1 MLDMFVGKTLPGW
14 KCNGVTARKGD
25 TLPPADLYVVDL
37 AGAGLARWSQ
47 DAEADLLKLVGSGPA
62 VLLTPAFDPSW
73 SSGFDEQTRKKK
85 SIVLLKKP
93 YGTEDMRAALQ
104 KAHAGRAPALSN
116 AAPVATGSASTAKV
130 TSASSPGMAPFVQPV
145 AKGSSPSA
153 VFASTALGSWSS
165 MSSMPQTAPTA
176 ETPTPADGGEFSAAQ
191 LRQHLEALPEPD
203 RPRFLNMLADSLD
216 DGRPFE
222 LRVTV
227 NNAVIVDPVE
237 RWAASNTPILVMER
251 LCRSDALASVVSFR
265 VIDDEDP
272 LVRAQR
278 LGMAVQP
285 LESFLWDVAHG
296 VLSPKV

>member
-1 MLDMFVGKTLPGW
+1 
-14 KCNGVTARKGD
+14 
-25 TLPPADLYVVDL
+25 
-37 AGAGLARWSQ
+37 
-47 DAEADLLKLVGSGPA
+47 
-62 VLLTPAFDPSW
+62 
-73 SSGFDEQTRKKK
+73 
-85 SIVLLKKP
+85 
-93 YGTEDMRAALQ
+93 
-104 KAHAGRAPALSN
+104 
-116 AAPVATGSASTAKV
+116 
-130 TSASSPGMAPFVQPV
+130 
-145 AKGSSPSA
+145 
-153 VFASTALGSWSS
+153 
-165 MSSMPQTAPTA
+165 
-176 ETPTPADGGEFSAAQ
+176 
-191 LRQHLEALPEPD
+191 
-203 RPRFLNMLADSLD
+203 MLADSLD